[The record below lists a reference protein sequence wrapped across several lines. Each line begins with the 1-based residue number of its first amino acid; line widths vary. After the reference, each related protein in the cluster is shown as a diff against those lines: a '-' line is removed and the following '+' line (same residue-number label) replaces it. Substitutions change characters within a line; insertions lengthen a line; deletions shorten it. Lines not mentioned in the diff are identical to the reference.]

1 MFANAAH
8 IMQDAGR
15 LILNGMPFYKL
26 ASARAMTVLWIRPSL
41 TVKIGRFQIVIKQ
54 IPDHIIREE
63 LHAAIGVMD
72 YKPLMGSEEL
82 V

>member
-8 IMQDAGR
+8 VMQHARR
-15 LILNGMPFYKL
+15 LIRYGMPFYKL
-26 ASARAMTVLWIRPSL
+26 ASARAMTVLRIRPSF
-41 TVKIGRFQIVIKQ
+41 TVEFGRFQIVIKQ
-54 IPDHIIREE
+54 VSDHIIREK

-72 YKPLMGSEEL
+72 YKPLASSEEL